1 MFLCIRQEKTPKGCK
16 KKKKFTEEKDKESSL
31 AKSFTYGHKKSS
43 LSSFELKE
51 LASKSGDDL
60 LSHN

>member
-1 MFLCIRQEKTPKGCK
+1 M
-16 KKKKFTEEKDKESSL
+16 EEQKI
-31 AKSFTYGHKKSS
+31 ARHMNTKKSS